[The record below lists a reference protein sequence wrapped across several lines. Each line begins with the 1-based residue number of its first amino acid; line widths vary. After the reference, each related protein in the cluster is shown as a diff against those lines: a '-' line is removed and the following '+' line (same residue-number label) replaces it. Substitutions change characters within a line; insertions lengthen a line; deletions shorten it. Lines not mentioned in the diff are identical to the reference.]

1 MCRRKSESKESW
13 QTQRSRSSSPEHEVL
28 FEGRRKPTLPTTSP
42 PQQPLLTDSAATTG
56 ASTARAASSRTFNQQ
71 APQSGGFVFSPQATS
86 FQPPHG
92 KYDYEQAI
100 LDLPQQQVY
109 AEPNDTKTH
118 ISDVDAELLA
128 RLRAQLRQS
137 DGGAPAPDHDSKKGV
152 APAAPS
158 GNLDNDEQKL
168 LHLKPPRHVLLKQQE
183 QKKLLNKPSSTYTW
197 APISP
202 FDRHVL
208 PSDAPWE
215 PDLSTSSKF
224 NSTFSNP
231 AKSARS
237 SVSKASTRLAA
248 QQASDA
254 KGDEE
259 PMTWE
264 TLPRAEDLP
273 VSMPF
278 GKKMLEKNGWKE
290 GEGLGKKG
298 EGRSKVVD
306 LRLEGGVR
314 EVGQRGGV
322 GS

>member
-1 MCRRKSESKESW
+1 MYSNKSHSEQSA
-13 QTQRSRSSSPEHEVL
+13 QTPRSRSSSPEDEVL
-28 FEGRRKPTLPTTSP
+28 FEGRRKPAPLTQSP
-42 PQQPLLTDSAATTG
+42 PPQPHLTGSASATG
-56 ASTARAASSRTFNQQ
+56 AFTAPAASSRTSHHLSAQK
-71 APQSGGFVFSPQATS
+71 GEFVFSPSATS

-92 KYDYEQAI
+92 KYDHEKAI
-100 LDLPQQQVY
+100 PDLPKQPLSADQ
-109 AEPNDTKTH
+109 NDTSTH

-128 RLRAQLRQS
+128 RFRQKLRGA
-137 DGGAPAPDHDSKKGV
+137 DGSAAVPNAASQKE
-152 APAAPS
+152 ASCTAPS
-158 GNLDNDEQKL
+158 GNPPNDEKKL
-168 LHLKPPRHVLLKQQE
+168 PHSKQPQHILFKQQE
-183 QKKLLNKPSSTYTW
+183 QNETPSKPSPTYTW

-208 PSDAPWE
+208 PSDAPWQ

-224 NSTFSNP
+224 NSKLPSL
-231 AKSARS
+231 ARS
-237 SVSKASTRLAA
+237 FRSSNSKTSTQHAA

-254 KGDEE
+254 EEDEI

-278 GKKMLEKNGWKE
+278 GKRMLEKSGWKE
-290 GEGLGKKG
+290 GEGLGKSG
-298 EGRSKVVD
+298 EGRRKIVD

-314 EVGQRGGV
+314 RVGERGGV